1 MSTQFAVD
9 LVFKSQGTNKLRGI
23 TSDLDRVNK
32 SAKKTQ
38 GTFAGAA
45 NGIRNTGRAAK
56 GAAVGVKGL
65 GVAFKAALGPIGAAL
80 AAIGGLSAAFNTLKQ
95 QDFAEAKF
103 KTLGGNA
110 DELVD
115 RLKEVSKELKGQQS
129 VVELTAASYDVAS
142 AGFTSAADA
151 SQVLKAASLGATGG
165 FADLN
170 TVANATM
177 MVGSAGF
184 GDILVLCGAI

>member
-23 TSDLDRVNK
+23 TSDLDRVNN

-38 GTFAGAA
+38 GAFANAA

-65 GVAFKAALGPIGAAL
+65 GAAFKAALGPIGAAL

-95 QDFAEAKF
+95 QDFAEAKV
-103 KTLGGNA
+103 KTLGVN
-110 DELVD
+110 
-115 RLKEVSKELKGQQS
+115 SKELRARLADLSRELQGSRSQ
-129 VVELTAASYDVAS
+129 VELTAAAHDVAS
-142 AGFTSAADA
+142 AGFNSAAEA
-151 SQVLKAASLGATGG
+151 RLESGTNAQLHQPEAALPL
-165 FADLN
+165 F
-170 TVANATM
+170 
-177 MVGSAGF
+177 
-184 GDILVLCGAI
+184 